1 MNNEHFKLYTDSQ
14 FLSPYAF
21 TVFVGLHEKQ
31 IPFEIATINLGQQGQ
46 FEKSY
51 VAKSLTAKVPVL
63 EHNHFALSESSA
75 ILEYLEELYPNTSI
89 YPKDIQARARARQI
103 QAWLRSDL
111 VALRTERPTDVI
123 FFQPKSTPLSEQGQ
137 KAAEKL
143 FFVAEKLLASDAE
156 FLFGSWSIVDAELAL
171 MLQRLIQNGDA
182 VPERLKN
189 YALQQW
195 QRPTVQKWLALRHK

>member
-31 IPFEIATINLGQQGQ
+31 IPFEIATIDLGQQGQ
-46 FEKSY
+46 FEISF
-51 VAKSLTAKVPVL
+51 VEKSLTAKVPVL
-63 EHNHFALSESSA
+63 EHNDFALSESSA
-75 ILEYLEELYPNTSI
+75 ILEYLEELYPDTAI

-123 FFQPKSTPLSEQGQ
+123 FIQPKSTPLSEEGK
-137 KAAEKL
+137 KAAEKF

-156 FLFGSWSIVDAELAL
+156 FLFGSWSIVDAELA
-171 MLQRLIQNGDA
+171 
-182 VPERLKN
+182 
-189 YALQQW
+189 
-195 QRPTVQKWLALRHK
+195 

>member
-31 IPFEIATINLGQQGQ
+31 IPFEIATINLGQQDQ

-51 VAKSLTAKVPVL
+51 LEKSLTAKVPVL
-63 EHNHFALSESSA
+63 EHNDFALSESSA
-75 ILEYLEELYPNTSI
+75 ILEYLEELYPNTPI
-89 YPKDIQARARARQI
+89 YPTDIQARARARQI

-123 FFQPKSTPLSEQGQ
+123 FIQPTSIPLSEEGQ

-143 FFVAEKLLASDAE
+143 FFVAEKLLAPHAE
-156 FLFGSWSIVDAELAL
+156 FLFDSWSIVDAELAL

-189 YALQQW
+189 YPLQQW
-195 QRPTVQKWLALRHK
+195 QRPSVQKWLALRHN

>member
-1 MNNEHFKLYTDSQ
+1 M
-14 FLSPYAF
+14 
-21 TVFVGLHEKQ
+21 
-31 IPFEIATINLGQQGQ
+31 
-46 FEKSY
+46 
-51 VAKSLTAKVPVL
+51 PVL
-63 EHNHFALSESSA
+63 EHNDFALSESSA

-123 FFQPKSTPLSEQGQ
+123 FIQPTFTPLSEEG
-137 KAAEKL
+137 KSSRKL

-171 MLQRLIQNGDA
+171 MLQLFKM
-182 VPERLKN
+182 VML
-189 YALQQW
+189 YHS
-195 QRPTVQKWLALRHK
+195 V

>member
-1 MNNEHFKLYTDSQ
+1 M
-14 FLSPYAF
+14 
-21 TVFVGLHEKQ
+21 
-31 IPFEIATINLGQQGQ
+31 
-46 FEKSY
+46 
-51 VAKSLTAKVPVL
+51 
-63 EHNHFALSESSA
+63 
-75 ILEYLEELYPNTSI
+75 
-89 YPKDIQARARARQI
+89 
-103 QAWLRSDL
+103 
-111 VALRTERPTDVI
+111 ALRTERPTDVI
-123 FFQPKSTPLSEQGQ
+123 FIQPKSTPLSEQGQ

>member
-1 MNNEHFKLYTDSQ
+1 
-14 FLSPYAF
+14 
-21 TVFVGLHEKQ
+21 FVGLHEKQ
-31 IPFEIATINLGQQGQ
+31 IPFEIATIDLGQQGQ
-46 FEKSY
+46 FETSF
-51 VAKSLTAKVPVL
+51 VEKSLTAKVPVL
-63 EHNHFALSESSA
+63 EHNDFALSESSA
-75 ILEYLEELYPNTSI
+75 ILEYLEELYPDTAI
-89 YPKDIQARARARQI
+89 FPKDIQARARARQI

-123 FFQPKSTPLSEQGQ
+123 FIQPKSTPLSEQGQ
-137 KAAEKL
+137 RAAEKL

>member
-1 MNNEHFKLYTDSQ
+1 FYRVQ
-14 FLSPYAF
+14 R
-21 TVFVGLHEKQ
+21 
-31 IPFEIATINLGQQGQ
+31 
-46 FEKSY
+46 
-51 VAKSLTAKVPVL
+51 
-63 EHNHFALSESSA
+63 
-75 ILEYLEELYPNTSI
+75 EYLEELYPDTAI

-123 FFQPKSTPLSEQGQ
+123 FIQPKSTPLSEEGK

-182 VPERLKN
+182 VSERLKN

-195 QRPTVQKWLALRHK
+195 QRPSVQKWLALRHK